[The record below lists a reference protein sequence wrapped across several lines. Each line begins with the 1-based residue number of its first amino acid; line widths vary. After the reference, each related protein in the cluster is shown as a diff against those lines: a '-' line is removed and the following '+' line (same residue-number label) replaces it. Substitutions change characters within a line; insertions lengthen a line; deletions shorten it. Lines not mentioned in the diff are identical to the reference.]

1 MRVTLL
7 CADLSSNALSRT
19 ALLAEILASV
29 ADVTIVGTRFQKEI
43 WAPAA
48 TLGIPIRDVG
58 GASWPLYGMQ
68 VRKLLKLIDGDVV
81 ISRKQVLSGFGVAL
95 KARKESGI
103 PIVLDID
110 DDELA
115 FKETRG
121 YHRITALRHPNNRI
135 TTAHYTARTAEAD
148 AIMVA
153 SYGLQRVFGGALVP
167 HAKNTDVLRPQPE
180 LRAAARTRLGLGA
193 GSVVMFM
200 GTLRPHKGIEDLAL
214 AAAHMRHSDVTFA
227 VVGAA
232 DDAYA
237 AELRKTFPR
246 LHFAPPYDMSET
258 GFLLQAA
265 DAVVVP
271 QRDTGAGR
279 NQLPAKLL
287 DAMAVALPVVG
298 TAVSDIPM
306 IIGEDRGWL
315 VPPGDP
321 PAIACALD
329 EIFDDS
335 RAAAEAGKRAREWI
349 IENASYDS
357 VRASLLGVIS
367 SAVARRARS
376 GVA

>member
-19 ALLAEILASV
+19 ALLAEIIASV
-29 ADVTIVGTRFQKEI
+29 ADVTIAGTRFQQEI

-48 TLGIPIRDVG
+48 ALDIPIRDVR
-58 GASWPLYGMQ
+58 GASWPIYIMRM
-68 VRKLLKLIDGDVV
+68 RKLLNLIDGDVV
-81 ISRKQVLSGFGVAL
+81 ICRKQVLSGFGVAL
-95 KARKESGI
+95 RAREESGI

-115 FKETRG
+115 FRETTG
-121 YHRITALRHPNNRI
+121 YHRLTALRHPNNRI
-135 TTAHYTARTAEAD
+135 TTAHYTSRTSEAD
-148 AIMVA
+148 AVLVA
-153 SYGLQRVFGGALVP
+153 SYGLQRRFGGTLVP

-180 LRAAARTRLGLGA
+180 LRAAARTRLGLGP
-193 GSVVMFM
+193 GKVVMFM
-200 GTLRPHKGIEDLAL
+200 GTLRPHKGIEDLA
-214 AAAHMRHSDVTFA
+214 AALQHMRHADVTIA

-232 DDAYA
+232 DDAYT
-237 AELRKTFPR
+237 AELKRTFPR

-298 TAVSDIPM
+298 TAVSDIPV
-306 IIGEDRGWL
+306 ILGEDRGWV
-315 VPPGDP
+315 VPPRDAS
-321 PAIACALD
+321 AIARALD
-329 EIFDDS
+329 EIFDDPG
-335 RAAAEAGKRAREWI
+335 AAAAAGKRARRWVV
-349 IENASYDS
+349 ENASYDS
-357 VRASLLGVIS
+357 VRASLV
-367 SAVARRARS
+367 SAITSAIAHRARAR
-376 GVA
+376 VA

>member
-29 ADVTIVGTRFQKEI
+29 ADVTIAGTRFEREI

-48 TLGIPIRDVG
+48 GLDIPIRDVE
-58 GASWPLYGMQ
+58 GASWPLYGIR

-81 ISRKQVLSGFGVAL
+81 ICRKQVRSGFGVAL
-95 KARKESGI
+95 QARKQSGI

-115 FKETRG
+115 FHETTG
-121 YHRITALRHPNNRI
+121 YHRLTSLRHPNNRL

-148 AIMVA
+148 ANIVA
-153 SYGLQRVFGGALVP
+153 SYGLQRMFGGTLVP
-167 HAKNTDVLRPQPE
+167 HAKNTDVLRPRPE
-180 LRAAARTRLGLGA
+180 LRAAARSGLGLGA
-193 GSVVMFM
+193 GKVVMFM
-200 GTLRPHKGIEDLAL
+200 GTLRPHKGIEDLAA
-214 AAAHMRHSDVTFA
+214 AAAHMRHSDMTIA

-232 DDAYA
+232 EDPYTT
-237 AELRKTFPR
+237 ELRRTFSH

-258 GFLLQAA
+258 AFLLQAA

-287 DAMAVALPVVG
+287 DAMAAALPVVG
-298 TAVSDIPM
+298 TAVSDIPA

-321 PAIACALD
+321 HAIAHALD
-329 EIFDDS
+329 EIFDDPI
-335 RAAAEAGKRAREWI
+335 AAAAAGKRARQWVLD
-349 IENASYDS
+349 NASYDS

-367 SAVARRARS
+367 SAVARRGRS
-376 GVA
+376 EGA